1 MKRCIISLCLLAT
14 FPVVK
19 AQQPHTVVGYTPK
32 SNTVTAMHFGY
43 GNSLESITI
52 AGKTLTTIKVSGN
65 GQPKSISNEFA
76 TVDFSFAGT
85 SNVNV
90 TQTVN
95 GETKTTKVPMN
106 SEQVLQFRKDFA
118 SEKSS
123 LGGLVD
129 KADKL
134 LENGGASLIGNIINT
149 ITDGLDNPINA
160 CFQQALDAAK
170 NTKNPIIPIDC
181 LEALVEVTKSHESAG
196 DAIKGK
202 AVDYIFDNYKE
213 WRDGWSDLVYEGLKE
228 LDKKFQAE
236 NKKKQQDRLE
246 LAKKLLASGLS
257 LDEAAKLIDDAL
269 NGNLPENSTS
279 QEDKEDK
286 EHSEDK
292 DKDNFDYISKFE
304 NEYTICEGYI
314 PIETHQDA
322 INYITMKC
330 QQLNR
335 RLPNLV
341 HFKYKRRYAP
351 MANRSFSLFLN
362 PDKKTY
368 EAKEYSKDN
377 PDAIERED
385 PYIEIIVDGPPD
397 WAVGC
402 CWNQNI
408 VIPLKKISND

>member
-129 KADKL
+129 KADKF

-213 WRDGWSDLVYEGLKE
+213 WRDGWSDLVHKGMVEINKRL
-228 LDKKFQAE
+228 QAE
-236 NKKKQQDRLE
+236 NKKKNQDKVK
-246 LAKKLLASGLS
+246 LAQMLLSNGAS
-257 LDEAAKLIDDAL
+257 LDEVSKIMEDISN
-269 NGNLPENSTS
+269 NGNLTMTTKPNTLPEQDNYENKT
-279 QEDKEDK
+279 KT
-286 EHSEDK
+286 K
-292 DKDNFDYISKFE
+292 DLNNDTIAYKGPILDTPDAVVNYVKGKFPE
-304 NEYTICEGYI
+304 RGGRL
-314 PIETHQDA
+314 PDA
-322 INYITMKC
+322 IWVNFHKTLLGVPFSYMLK
-330 QQLNR
+330 LN
-335 RLPNLV
+335 
-341 HFKYKRRYAP
+341 K
-351 MANRSFSLFLN
+351 
-362 PDKKTY
+362 DKKTY
-368 EAKEYSKDN
+368 SIEDINESFSPDYDRELDNPSCYMVIWYWDSKDKG
-377 PDAIERED
+377 IE
-385 PYIEIIVDGPPD
+385 VT
-397 WAVGC
+397 
-402 CWNQNI
+402 
-408 VIPLKKISND
+408 IPLAKGHVPDKLPK